1 MNWNKILLTLSWVAL
16 ISLIS
21 ATAGYMV
28 YGPHVPLPYVY
39 QPETATHETTQKPED
54 EHSGEPE
61 EPTHESL
68 LKPEAPPPEQVNTD
82 QHPTLI
88 PPDNA
93 RETASAE
100 TPAGAAA
107 PSPDNTVTSPE
118 KTAPDAASEHKEE
131 AAPENHS
138 AATAP
143 EVSPEISPATSPE
156 TSQET
161 LSQTNNPE
169 PAVTGPTE
177 TTETAALS
185 PAQPVTSSP
194 VQERSPDLHQ
204 PNWQRYSQQQP
215 ADDGRPRIAIVLTG
229 LGLSRAAT
237 DAAIRQ
243 LPGAIT
249 LSFTPYA
256 KDLDSWIALAH
267 SHNHEVLIDL
277 PMEPLTYPSD
287 DPGPQALLTGREPE
301 GNLRYLAWIANRGS
315 GYVGMSV
322 YMGERF
328 VTSERQM
335 KPVMEYFKDQGLLF
349 LDNGRNEASLAP
361 RIGREMG
368 SPVLV
373 NNRAIDEA
381 QLSRVAI
388 DSRLA
393 QVEQIALRNGYAIAT
408 GRPFPVTLERMAS
421 WIQGLDQ
428 RGYQLVPLTAVIPQP
443 DDPASAKMTSPKNKN
458 KQAPKTGG

>member
-1 MNWNKILLTLSWVAL
+1 MALVA
-16 ISLIS
+16 LIS
-21 ATAGYMV
+21 ATAGYVV

-39 QPETATHETTQKPED
+39 QPETAAHESPQESGNG
-54 EHSGEPE
+54 HSAEPE
-61 EPTHESL
+61 GQGQESL
-68 LKPEAPPPEQVNTD
+68 LKPEEIAQKENEQEHADPVQPPPPVTPEGGEKESPEQTSKEQTSQDTPPEGNIAPGTD
-82 QHPTLI
+82 
-88 PPDNA
+88 
-93 RETASAE
+93 ETATSSDKASPDTKSGQKPEPEKEAVAE
-100 TPAGAAA
+100 TPVPG
-107 PSPDNTVTSPE
+107 S
-118 KTAPDAASEHKEE
+118 
-131 AAPENHS
+131 
-138 AATAP
+138 
-143 EVSPEISPATSPE
+143 
-156 TSQET
+156 
-161 LSQTNNPE
+161 
-169 PAVTGPTE
+169 AVTEPEE
-177 TTETAALS
+177 TTETAALA
-185 PAQPVTSSP
+185 PAQPTTSSP
-194 VQERSPDLHQ
+194 AVKKSPALNL

-215 ADDGRPRIAIVLTG
+215 AADGRPRIAIVLTG

-267 SHNHEVLIDL
+267 SHSHEVLIDL

-315 GYVGMSV
+315 GYVGMSA
-322 YMGERF
+322 YMGEKF

-361 RIGREMG
+361 RIGLELS

-428 RGYQLVPLTAVIPQP
+428 RGYQLVPITAIIPQP
-443 DDPASAKMTSPKNKN
+443 TDPALAKTASP
-458 KQAPKTGG
+458 QG